1 MSNKRSDVLEQ
12 YLGMSMFKTN
22 MTINKWVLV
31 NLTGKVFDGCIR
43 DLRFNPRLHQKLI
56 GVLIDDKKLLSRA
69 DTIG

>member
-31 NLTGKVFDGCIR
+31 NLTGKVSDGCIR
-43 DLRFNPRLHQKLI
+43 DLRFNPCLHQKLI
-56 GVLIDDKKLLSRA
+56 GVLVDDKKLLSGA
-69 DTIG
+69 NTIG